1 MAMTNMNEI
10 LQKPHKGNQL
20 TGKLII
26 LAVLMVISWAATM
39 FVWGVIQDR
48 ERRQETASNEISE
61 QWSRPQVIAGPV
73 ITVPVEK
80 TTITTTGERVVN
92 TTALT
97 LLPQKLSYESHV
109 ESQLLTRGV
118 YVTPV
123 YTATI
128 RGAGNFDLFDI
139 ALEASSDTRIL
150 WDKAV
155 VSINVSDTRGIS
167 SMFDLTINGDKYQML
182 PSSDFSTLDGSGIHT
197 NITIDPHQP
206 DYTFSFELPLKGSR
220 EISFLPLGEDTNVV
234 VKSDWNAPSFTG
246 EFLPEERNITERGFE
261 ATWNIT
267 SYGKNL
273 PQYWLGNSAIV
284 NNESL
289 LAKSFGVGLYQEVDF
304 YTMVDRSTKYS
315 ILFISLTFLT
325 FFMYE
330 ILSGLRIHPMQYLLV
345 GLAIALFYLLLLSF
359 AEVIGFFPAYLVST
373 VATTI
378 LITGYCFSVLKAKKR
393 ALSIGALLIALY
405 GYLYIL
411 LQLEELSLLFGS
423 ILLFGVLTTVMYI
436 TRDLDWYAL
445 NKTNQ

>member
-1 MAMTNMNEI
+1 MTNMNEI
-10 LQKPHKGNQL
+10 LQNTNKGNQL
-20 TGKLII
+20 TTKLIV
-26 LAVLMVISWAATM
+26 LAVLVAVSWIATM

-48 ERRQETASNEISE
+48 ESRQETASNEISE

-73 ITVPVEK
+73 ITIPVEK
-80 TTITTTGERVVN
+80 TNVTTTGERVVN
-92 TTALT
+92 TTTLT
-97 LLPQKLSYESHV
+97 LLPQNLFYDSQV

-118 YVTPV
+118 YETPV
-123 YTATI
+123 YTTI
-128 RGAGNFDLFDI
+128 VNGVGSFDLSDI
-139 ALEASSDTRIL
+139 DVKSSADTRIL

-167 SMFDLTINGDKYQML
+167 SMFDLTLNSDNYQML
-182 PSSDFSTLDGSGIHT
+182 PSSDFLTLDGSGVHT
-197 NITIDPHQP
+197 NVSIDPNQP

-234 VKSDWNAPSFTG
+234 VKSDWSAPSFTG
-246 EFLPEERNITERGFE
+246 EFLPEERSITESGFE

-273 PQYWLGNSAIV
+273 PQYWLSDSAMV
-284 NNESL
+284 ESESL
-289 LAKSFGVGLYQEVDF
+289 LSKSFGVGLYQEIDF

-330 ILSGLRIHPMQYLLV
+330 VLAGLRIHPMQYLLV

-359 AEVIGFFPAYLVST
+359 AEIIGFLPAYLVST
-373 VATTI
+373 IATTV

-393 ALSIGALLIALY
+393 AFSIAVLLAALY
-405 GYLYIL
+405 LYLYIL
-411 LQLEELSLLFGS
+411 LQLEEFSLLFGS
-423 ILLFGVLTTVMYI
+423 LLLFGVLTTVMYI
-436 TRDLDWYAL
+436 TRNLDWYSL
-445 NKTNQ
+445 NRPNQ